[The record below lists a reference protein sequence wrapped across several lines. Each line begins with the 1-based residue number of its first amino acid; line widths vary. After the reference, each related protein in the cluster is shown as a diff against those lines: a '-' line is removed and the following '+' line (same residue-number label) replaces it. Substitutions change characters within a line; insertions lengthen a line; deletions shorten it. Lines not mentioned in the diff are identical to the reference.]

1 KGFHHKYYSP
11 SNAILGIAGDVTLE
25 QATALAEKYFGTWKG
40 EAVPATKMADLTPPG
55 SARIFLVD
63 RPGSVQ
69 SNILAGGLS
78 LRRSDP
84 DEIPLEV
91 ADRVLGGGGAAR
103 LFMNLREEKG
113 YTYGAYSR
121 VSSNIYP
128 GTFAANTEV
137 RNPVTDGS
145 LHELM
150 YEFKR
155 LRDEKVPQAELDDAK
170 RSIVSSFALSL
181 ESPANVVSRWM
192 EVKYY
197 GLPAD
202 YWDHYSDEVA
212 KVNAD
217 TVQRM
222 ARKYIDLDH

>member
-55 SARIFLVD
+55 SARIYLVD
-63 RPGSVQ
+63 RPSSVQ

-84 DEIPLEV
+84 EFIPLAV
-91 ADRVLGGGGAAR
+91 VNRVLGGNSTAR
-103 LFMNLREEKG
+103 LFVNLREEKG

-121 VSSNIYP
+121 VSANLFP

-137 RNPVTDGS
+137 RN
-145 LHELM
+145 
-150 YEFKR
+150 
-155 LRDEKVPQAELDDAK
+155 A
-170 RSIVSSFALSL
+170 
-181 ESPANVVSRWM
+181 
-192 EVKYY
+192 
-197 GLPAD
+197 
-202 YWDHYSDEVA
+202 
-212 KVNAD
+212 
-217 TVQRM
+217 
-222 ARKYIDLDH
+222 